1 MSRDF
6 ARSDSPRRGRSRS
19 APKSRPRSARGPFL
33 IGLTLGLTVALGV
46 YLVDHAYVSL
56 DELLGEEGAASSPVP
71 QAKSTARPRFDFYTI
86 LPEMEVV
93 IPEEPEASGTP
104 SRPAPVAAP
113 AAAVT
118 PPPAAKAGGYIL
130 QAGSFR
136 SATDADGLKAQL
148 ALLGY
153 QASVQTVTINQDT
166 YHRVRVGPYA
176 DRVSADAARER
187 LRANAVATMLLRLK
201 G

>member
-6 ARSDSPRRGRSRS
+6 ARSDSSRRGRSRS
-19 APKSRPRSARGPFL
+19 ASKSRPRSAKGPFL
-33 IGLTLGLTVALGV
+33 TGLTLGLTVALGI
-46 YLVDHAYVSL
+46 YLVDHGYVSL
-56 DELLGEEGAASSPVP
+56 EELLGEEGAATSPVP
-71 QAKSTARPRFDFYTI
+71 QAKSASRPRFDFYTI

-93 IPEEPEASGTP
+93 IPEEPVAGGTQT
-104 SRPAPVAAP
+104 RPAPVAAP
-113 AAAVT
+113 APAVT

-136 SATDADGLKAQL
+136 SAADADGVKAQL

-166 YHRVRVGPYA
+166 YHRVRLGPYA

>member
-6 ARSDSPRRGRSRS
+6 ARSSRRSRSRS
-19 APKSRPRSARGPFL
+19 ASSRPRGGMAPFL
-33 IGLTLGLTVALGV
+33 VGLTLGLSVALGV
-46 YLVDHAYVSL
+46 FLVDHGYVSL
-56 DELLGEEGAASSPVP
+56 DGLFGDPATAPPSPKP
-71 QAKSTARPRFDFYTI
+71 SPATQPRFDFYTI

-93 IPEEPEASGTP
+93 IPEEPVAGGGAVT
-104 SRPAPVAAP
+104 RPAPADAP
-113 AAAVT
+113 APGPAAV
-118 PPPAAKAGGYIL
+118 PAPGRAGGYIL

-136 SATDADGLKAQL
+136 SAADADGLKAQL

-166 YHRVRVGPYA
+166 YHRVRLGPFA
-176 DRVSADAARER
+176 DLERANAARAR
-187 LRANAVATMLLRLK
+187 LRENAVATLLLRLK